1 MRAGFGRGRD
11 FRISYRW
18 PTFDRDA
25 AILSGTLPKR
35 KSRRIYSQNARFSRW
50 KHELSAAYIVKFLI
64 PDSIGGRATLEDIHN
79 HSVNFEKLDRPENH
93 TRIRLHTTVARIEH
107 LGKPENADYV
117 QVTYLKDAKLWK
129 LRARA
134 VVMAVGGWVNRRV
147 VRDLPEEKHAAF
159 EQFLHSSTL
168 VVNVAVTNWRFLYK
182 LGLTGGRWF
191 DGLGYFCNL
200 RQQMVIGNYPPK
212 LHPDAPT
219 ILTLYVPFYELGK
232 PAKEQVTQGRYKLY
246 GTSFREY
253 ERQIRETLTRVFGS
267 SGFDAKRDIAGI
279 ILNRWGHSIIVPVPG
294 FMYGRNGEPP
304 VREIAWKQFG
314 RISFAHSEFEGGQS
328 FGGAV
333 THAHRAIEE
342 ILEVVK
348 VPT

>member
-1 MRAGFGRGRD
+1 MQPFFSELYQRGNLEEY
-11 FRISYRW
+11 ISKMQAFPDGNTNCLR
-18 PTFDRDA
+18 
-25 AILSGTLPKR
+25 
-35 KSRRIYSQNARFSRW
+35 
-50 KHELSAAYIVKFLI
+50 HIVKFLI

-79 HSVNFEKLDRPENH
+79 HSVDFEKLDRPENH